1 MTVQPKSRQRGVS
14 FLGLVFVGGVLAI
27 CGVVAAQIFPTF
39 VEYQT
44 IQKAVQKAST
54 GSTVPEVRTIFER
67 AAEIDAINSVKA
79 KDLVVTKIDDR
90 IVVKFE
96 YQREIHL
103 VGPAYLTLKYSGQ
116 SR

>member
-1 MTVQPKSRQRGVS
+1 MGSGS
-14 FLGLVFVGGVLAI
+14 
-27 CGVVAAQIFPTF
+27 
-39 VEYQT
+39 
-44 IQKAVQKAST
+44 ST
-54 GSTVPEVRTIFER
+54 
-67 AAEIDAINSVKA
+67 DHAINSVKA